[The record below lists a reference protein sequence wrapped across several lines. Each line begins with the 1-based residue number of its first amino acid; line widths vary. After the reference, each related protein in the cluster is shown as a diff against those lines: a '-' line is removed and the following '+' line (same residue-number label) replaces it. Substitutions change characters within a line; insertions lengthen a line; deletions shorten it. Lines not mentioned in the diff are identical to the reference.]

1 MGRLKPPVPETWN
14 SKPETLPAPAMP
26 ENGLPPPIEEASLIN
41 LRTIG
46 GDDDAFVAEIVQMFR
61 EDTPPHFAELG
72 DCVAKGD
79 AFRLGKVAHSMKGS
93 SGNFGA
99 KHFRHLTE
107 ALEAIAKSGNLAP
120 APAAI
125 ATLHAEY
132 ERVLA
137 ALDAYIKPAG

>member
-1 MGRLKPPVPETWN
+1 
-14 SKPETLPAPAMP
+14 MP
-26 ENGLPPPIEEASLIN
+26 ENELPPPIEQASLLN

-46 GDDDAFVAEIVQMFR
+46 GDDDAFVAEIIQMFR

-93 SGNFGA
+93 AGNFGA
-99 KHFRHLTE
+99 KHFRHLAE
-107 ALEAIAKSGNLAP
+107 GLEILAKSGNLTE

-125 ATLHAEY
+125 AALLTEY
-132 ERVLA
+132 ERVLT
-137 ALDAYIKPAG
+137 ALDAYTKPAG